1 MRCVFAAHRCGIRR
15 IRRSDPQRPIDPAR
29 VYNVPGNPYFTDI
42 LSEFPSRHVLRDR
55 RNAEA
60 ELGPIEVRVERD
72 NVGRAMSQ
80 LKRMMAREGVLKE
93 LKNRR
98 YYEKPSVK
106 EKRKRRDA
114 ERRRRKDLRKS
125 RRER

>member
-1 MRCVFAAHRCGIRR
+1 MRVWCESVPD
-15 IRRSDPQRPIDPAR
+15 RSHPILEVLAPYTPRR
-29 VYNVPGNPYFTDI
+29 VYNEGGHSYLIESPNEI
-42 LSEFPSRHVLRDR
+42 LSRLVLRDR
-55 RNAEA
+55 KNNEV

-93 LKNRR
+93 VKNRR
-98 YYEKPSVK
+98 YHEKPSVK

-125 RRER
+125 RRTYR